1 MSSETQKILTT
12 DGIPL
17 EVSLKKAERK
27 NKIKAFLLVAPLL
40 FFLIITYVFPIGEML
55 TRSIDDKMVTQMLP
69 KTYKAMEN
77 WDGKELPP
85 EDVFEGF
92 YFDYKKLVEE
102 KTFGKLATQLNF
114 EKNGFKSILKKL
126 QRKMKKFEEGN
137 YKEQIMAVHPRW
149 ADVEYWRALKRRA
162 PEYTYQKYLKGIDMY
177 ENEDGKIVN
186 VPEDRQIHRIL
197 WLRTLEIAF
206 FVTLFCFLMAYPIA
220 HLLATLPM
228 KYSNLLMICVLLPFW
243 TSLLVRTASWMIL
256 LQQQGVVNDFFV
268 WIGLVADNA
277 RPEMMYNK
285 TGSYVAMT
293 QILLPFMVLPLYS
306 VMKTISPSLMRAG
319 KSLGGTPFIAFWK
332 VYFPLTIP
340 GIGAGCLLVFILAVG
355 YYITPALVGGA
366 SGTLISNQIAYHMK
380 STLDWSFASAMG
392 LMLLSGVLAIYW
404 LYNKIVGIDNI
415 KLG

>member
-1 MSSETQKILTT
+1 MSAETHKILTT

-40 FFLIITYVFPIGEML
+40 LFLFITYIFPIGDML
-55 TRSIDDKMVTQMLP
+55 TRSIDDREVTNWLP
-69 KTYKAMEN
+69 KTFKAMEN
-77 WDGKELPP
+77 WDGKDLPD
-85 EDVFEGF
+85 EEVFEAF
-92 YFDYKKLVEE
+92 YFDFTNLVDQKLE
-102 KTFGKLATQLNF
+102 GKLSTQLNY
-114 EKNGFKSILKKL
+114 EKNGFKSIIKKL
-126 QRKMKKFEEGN
+126 RRASRKFEEGN
-137 YKEQIMAVHPRW
+137 YKEQIMAVHKRW
-149 ADVEYWRALKRRA
+149 ADVEYWRAIKRRA
-162 PEYTYQKYLKGIDMY
+162 PAFSYVKYLKGIDMY
-177 ENEDGKIVN
+177 KNEDGKIVQ
-186 VPEDRQIHRIL
+186 VEEDRRIHKTL
-197 WLRTLEIAF
+197 WLRTLEVAF

-256 LQQQGVVNDFFV
+256 LQQQGIVNDFFV
-268 WIGLVADNA
+268 WIGLVTDET
-277 RPEMMYNK
+277 RLEMMYNK
-285 TGSYVAMT
+285 IGTYVAMT

-306 VMKTISPSLMRAG
+306 VMKTISPSLVRAG
-319 KSLGGTPFIAFWK
+319 KSLGATPFITFWK

-340 GIGAGCLLVFILAVG
+340 GIGAGCLLVFILAIG

-366 SGTLISNQIAYHMK
+366 SGTLISNQIAFHMK

-392 LMLLSGVLAIYW
+392 VMLLAGVLAVYW
-404 LYNKIVGIDNI
+404 VYNKLVGIDNI